1 MATSTTNLG
10 LTKPAYSDDADIA
23 DINDNMD
30 ILDAKIGAVGNTSVQ
45 NQINSASASISANAQ
60 NIGKLKDDVAIT
72 EDGDTATHSISTG
85 QYVIW
90 KGDMYKATQNIA
102 VSATLSS
109 SNLDAISSGVSNDL
123 GYKLNTH
130 NHDDRYYTESEID
143 TQIGTLNQALQTHNH
158 DDRYYTESE
167 IDTQVAGLNARIDA
181 LDPEQGVGIFTDVAF
196 SIPLSS
202 WTASNNVW
210 TYTYVNPVITARS
223 GIDVIYDS
231 SYRTAMK
238 GDVDIV
244 KNTGNIVFTTNRQPV
259 GSLSGT
265 VRVFDSVQG
274 VLTTDKGGTGGTT
287 AQAARENLGIY
298 ANNIQMS
305 SSDNT
310 SVSSAIDTNSTAIA
324 NKADYLNLAKT
335 EYTVNSLADLQTA
348 LTTEVAKMS
357 GRSSAVVMIAF
368 GTSVSQFPGGGTWA
382 FLITKAG
389 NTTYFNAYAH
399 YATGKRGTIG
409 GQIVMVGYDDGVWT
423 ITNITPVPTTF
434 NLSPPSGWTMITEYS
449 VCVGNFVY
457 ISGMLR
463 TETGITAK
471 SLVCPNMV
479 PDGYSTQNRI
489 AFAAFDNT
497 ADTAMHGILQG
508 RQLSF
513 YRSETTNLKNIEF
526 SLSYYI

>member
-60 NIGKLKDDVAIT
+60 NIGKLKGDVAIT

-123 GYKLNTH
+123 GYKLSTH
-130 NHDDRYYTESEID
+130 NHDDRYYTEGEID

-310 SVSSAIDTNSTAIA
+310 SVSSAIGTNSTAIT
-324 NKADYLNLAKT
+324 NLDNRT
-335 EYTVNSLADLQTA
+335 DSNTNTTNDILADALITNKTKFFSGSGSSYTGSVPSGNYKYGTFMVNRRYGTKTVLAQSSNNDIAINTYDGGSWTGWQELATKSNLTGTWNDFTTAASSGITFYNDTTSTSGYIIRGGFCFVNISMVIDSAVGDTSKAVVSGLPTSLKNTIKPPPWSSFANNNAQAESLLQSNTLYIRNA
-348 LTTEVAKMS
+348 AVLTT
-357 GRSSAVVMIAF
+357 GR
-368 GTSVSQFPGGGTWA
+368 W
-382 FLITKAG
+382 
-389 NTTYFNAYAH
+389 
-399 YATGKRGTIG
+399 
-409 GQIVMVGYDDGVWT
+409 
-423 ITNITPVPTTF
+423 NI
-434 NLSPPSGWTMITEYS
+434 S
-449 VCVGNFVY
+449 FVY
-457 ISGMLR
+457 PV
-463 TETGITAK
+463 A
-471 SLVCPNMV
+471 
-479 PDGYSTQNRI
+479 
-489 AFAAFDNT
+489 
-497 ADTAMHGILQG
+497 
-508 RQLSF
+508 
-513 YRSETTNLKNIEF
+513 
-526 SLSYYI
+526 